1 MITSIILISCMT
13 GLTPSLTP
21 EQAKLSIKPP
31 AKVAVLPVPN
41 LSKDK
46 WEELKT
52 QESAA
57 ARARLEELLTERG
70 FEVVPDAEVDRLVA
84 DAKLDFKDEEQ
95 WSKKNILSIGSKAKA
110 GIVAFIAIKQTR
122 VKTIGNIFLKKG
134 AGEAQIE
141 SWLLEVSGSKPILDG
156 VAKKGEKQAPPT
168 GATGM
173 RIGAVRRAV
182 EATFEPVL
190 KEFPKNGRAGI

>member
-1 MITSIILISCMT
+1 MT
-13 GLTPSLTP
+13 ARTPSLAP
-21 EQAKLSIKPP
+21 EQAKLSVKPP
-31 AKVAVLPVPN
+31 AKIAVLPVPN

-57 ARARLEELLTERG
+57 ARARLEELLTECG
-70 FEVVPDAEVDRLVA
+70 FEIVSDAEVDRVVA
-84 DAKLDFKDEEQ
+84 EAKIDFKDEEQ
-95 WSKKNILSIGSKAKA
+95 WSKKNILSIGSRTKA
-110 GIVAFIAIKQTR
+110 GAVAFIAIKQTR
-122 VKTIGNIFLKKG
+122 VKTIGNFFLPKA

-141 SWLLEVSGSKPILDG
+141 SWFLETAGSKTILDG

-173 RIGAVRRAV
+173 RLGAVRRAV
-182 EATFEPVL
+182 DATFEPVL
-190 KEFPKNGRAGI
+190 KEIPKTKKVGV